1 MHRRR
6 IESSQ
11 SRRLNGWRIAHA
23 LLGAFVFSAGITQA
37 SAEPIGPGNAQQ
49 IASIGGVDFP
59 VFTYRP
65 SGCEPRLLLLVFH
78 GVGRNGGPYRNHAR
92 PLADRVCAIVVAP
105 QFDQRRFPRDEY
117 QYGGVKSASLASGA
131 SATSAVGRRTVDLIP
146 EFVTWAREAAGQTEL
161 PYILLGHSA
170 GAQFVDRVAAYAPVP
185 AARVVVANPSTW
197 VLPDTKT
204 AIPFGFGGLGTD
216 EVEERALRAY
226 LAEPLM
232 VLLGQDDVRQRW
244 LAQGK
249 QGRAQG
255 DNRYDRGTHAFHAA
269 EEVAKRNGWTFGW
282 KLIEVPGVGHDAAAM
297 FDSPQ
302 AVEALGLDG
311 GG

>member
-1 MHRRR
+1 VHRRR

-226 LAEPLM
+226 LAEPLT
-232 VLLGQDDVRQRW
+232 VLLGQDDVHQRW

-249 QGRAQG
+249 QARAQG

-269 EEVAKRNGWTFGW
+269 EEVARRNGWAFGW